1 MGFAQFDVDQAR
13 SSARA
18 HNESPEKPIVEE
30 RLEKAEPNAEAWAEE
45 WTLPGGERVRVRPIR
60 PADAEIEQA
69 FVRGLCAD
77 SRYARFMG
85 EVSELS
91 PAMLERF
98 THNHYPEDYALIVTA
113 SAGGCEKEIA
123 VARYIKLEDGRRCEF
138 AIAVADE
145 WQHHGI
151 GGRLMTA
158 LMKVARE
165 AGIRYMEGY
174 VLATNRKMLDLVK
187 TLGFEC
193 GASEEGPQVSLV
205 CRLL

>member
-1 MGFAQFDVDQAR
+1 MADAAPAVD
-13 SSARA
+13 
-18 HNESPEKPIVEE
+18 
-30 RLEKAEPNAEAWAEE
+30 AWSEE
-45 WTLPGGERVRVRPIR
+45 WVLDDGARVTARPIR
-60 PADAEIEQA
+60 PEDAQIEQA
-69 FVRGLCAD
+69 FVRGLSRD
-77 SRYARFMG
+77 SRYSRFMG

-98 THNHYPEDYALIVTA
+98 THNHYPDDYALIVTTA
-113 SAGGCEKEIA
+113 EGGMEKEIA
-123 VARYIKLEDGRRCEF
+123 VARYIRLEDARRCEY
-138 AIAVADE
+138 AIAVADA

-151 GGRLMTA
+151 GARLMTA

-187 TLGFEC
+187 TLGFDC
-193 GASEEGPQVSLV
+193 APSAEGPQVSLV

>member
-1 MGFAQFDVDQAR
+1 MASAAAVD
-13 SSARA
+13 
-18 HNESPEKPIVEE
+18 
-30 RLEKAEPNAEAWAEE
+30 AWSEE
-45 WTLPGGERVRVRPIR
+45 WVLDNGANVTARPIR
-60 PADAEIEQA
+60 PGDAEIEQA
-69 FVRGLCAD
+69 FVRGLSSD
-77 SRYARFMG
+77 SRYSRFMG

-98 THNHYPEDYALIVTA
+98 THNHYPDDYALIVTA
-113 SAGGCEKEIA
+113 TEAGKEKEVA

-151 GGRLMTA
+151 GARLMKA

-165 AGIRYMEGY
+165 AGVRYIEGY
-174 VLATNRKMLDLVK
+174 VLAGNNKMLELMK
-187 TLGFEC
+187 ALGFDC
-193 GASEEGPQVSLV
+193 GPSAEDPQVGLV

>member
-1 MGFAQFDVDQAR
+1 MDRPVQGSTTSVD
-13 SSARA
+13 
-18 HNESPEKPIVEE
+18 
-30 RLEKAEPNAEAWAEE
+30 AWSET
-45 WTLPGGERVRVRPIR
+45 WVLDDGTKVTVRPIR
-60 PADAEIEQA
+60 PEDAEIEQA
-69 FVRGLCAD
+69 FVRGLSSD
-77 SRYARFMG
+77 SRYSRFMG

-98 THNHYPEDYALIVTA
+98 THNHYPDDYALIVTA
-113 SAGGCEKEIA
+113 PDGAKEKEIA
-123 VARYIKLEDGRRCEF
+123 VARYIKLEDGRRCEY

-151 GGRLMTA
+151 GARLMKA

-174 VLATNRKMLDLVK
+174 VLSTNRKMLDLVK
-187 TLGFEC
+187 TLGFDC
-193 GASEEGPQVSLV
+193 APSQEGPQISLV